1 MGNAVDIE
9 PHWYNIVFT
18 LGDRWADGHGGYETF
33 HMRSNYAPGAIK
45 IAYIQASKLLGFDFI
60 KECCSEYEEYYI
72 KPEYTK
78 VLIDKGIIDKEHIN
92 KDDNYIPI
100 GAYWVGESGSATD
113 EFVDIFIKIVRLINP
128 NFILEDRN
136 LQEES
141 LDILEGAGYGITEPN

>member
-60 KECCSEYEEYYI
+60 KECCSEYEECYI
-72 KPEYTK
+72 KPEYAK
-78 VLIDKGIIDKEHIN
+78 VLVDKDIINKEHIN
-92 KDDNYIPI
+92 KNSNYIPV
-100 GAYWVGESGSATD
+100 GAYWVGESDSATD
-113 EFVDIFIKIVRLINP
+113 EFVDIFIKIIRLINP
-128 NFILEDRN
+128 NFILEERN

-141 LDILEGAGYGITEPN
+141 LDILEGSGYGITEPN